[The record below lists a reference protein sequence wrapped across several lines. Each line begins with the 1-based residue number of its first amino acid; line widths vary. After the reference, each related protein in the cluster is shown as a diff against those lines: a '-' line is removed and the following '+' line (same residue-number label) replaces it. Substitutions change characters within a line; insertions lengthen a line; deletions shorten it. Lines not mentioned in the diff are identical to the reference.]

1 MSVHVASSNYSHSS
15 AVYKYYV
22 AIPFHQPPTI
32 THTAPP
38 MYEINVGE
46 TFSYSFT
53 VTSSLS
59 QTVLDVE
66 QLETTPPQLLS
77 DVTISPRLDINAI
90 SVTGV
95 VSINRVL
102 PLIVQ
107 QGTPAT
113 IVIPVEDTANGGV
126 VYVTTQLTIRPS
138 PPLFDQ
144 IIYEYNVSE
153 KSIDHLLGPFSLID
167 PNGDPI
173 STPVSSTNQF
183 GIFSHAN
190 QPPSQP
196 YSYFDILIFVRLNY
210 EQHTSFS
217 FNMSITDAV
226 VPTLFSVAMVTVNVL
241 PANEF
246 SPVFVVNQ

>member
-1 MSVHVASSNYSHSS
+1 
-15 AVYKYYV
+15 
-22 AIPFHQPPTI
+22 
-32 THTAPP
+32 

-59 QTVLDVE
+59 QMVLNIG
-66 QLETTPPQLLS
+66 QSKATPPQLLS
-77 DVTISPRLDINAI
+77 DITISPRLDINSI

-126 VYVTTQLTIRPS
+126 VYVTSQLTIRPS

-144 IIYEYNVSE
+144 ISYEYNVSE
-153 KSIDHLLGPFSLID
+153 NSVNHFLGPFSLID

-173 STPVSSTNQF
+173 STPVSSTNLF
-183 GIFSHAN
+183 AVFSHAN
-190 QPPSQP
+190 PPPSQP
-196 YSYFDILIFVRLNY
+196 YSYFDILIIVSLNY

-217 FNMSITDAV
+217 FNLSIADDV